1 MAPPSGGMCSRPVI
15 WGRQSTCKSGP
26 ATTLDSW
33 YCTQQLLEC
42 RSAVAAQRYPGS
54 ADADEGW
61 RSSSFTR
68 ARNGRTRA
76 QLAQMFWLAV
86 REEKLGDGVG
96 LVA

>member
-1 MAPPSGGMCSRPVI
+1 MSIR
-15 WGRQSTCKSGP
+15 
-26 ATTLDSW
+26 
-33 YCTQQLLEC
+33 
-42 RSAVAAQRYPGS
+42 VAAQRYPGS

-96 LVA
+96 AGRLPVPAVSVVVP